1 MKRKNSGFSGISS
14 KYPLLVYGGMI
25 AAGATLLW
33 FLYMRPARTIS
44 GGNGFIGNLVGTV
57 ETR

>member
-1 MKRKNSGFSGISS
+1 MNRKKSGIGGFAE
-14 KYPLLVYGGMI
+14 KYPLILYGGMI

-33 FLYMRPARTIS
+33 FLYMRPRTIS
-44 GGNGFIGNLVGTV
+44 GGNGFIGNVVGTV